1 MGSIDGVG
9 NNPQAQAA
17 QGPQQQQLTPEQKAA
32 LAKLHDAATQFEGV
46 FIEMLMNAMQ
56 DTVPQQTLFGGDNS
70 AEQTWQS
77 MLNDERAQSM
87 AKNGGFGL
95 AQQLESQFRN
105 QVLGDASQEAH
116 VDVDKRIDP

>member
-1 MGSIDGVG
+1 MASPIDPTAGNEQASGVK
-9 NNPQAQAA
+9 
-17 QGPQQQQLTPEQKAA
+17 PQQPLTPQQKQA

-56 DTVPQQTLFGGDNS
+56 ETVPQQTLMGGDNS

-77 MLNDERAQSM
+77 MLNDERSQQM
-87 AKNGGFGL
+87 AKSGSFGL

-105 QVLGDASQEAH
+105 QVLGDASHEAN
-116 VDVDKRIDP
+116 VDVDRRIEP

>member
-1 MGSIDGVG
+1 MAPIDPTAGT
-9 NNPQAQAA
+9 PQAPAVK
-17 QGPQQQQLTPEQKAA
+17 PQQKLTPEQKQA
-32 LAKLHDAATQFEGV
+32 LAKLDDAATQFEGV

-56 DTVPQQTLFGGDNS
+56 ETVPQQTLMGGDNS

-77 MLNDERAQSM
+77 MLNDERSQAM

-105 QVLGDASQEAH
+105 QVLGDASKESK
-116 VDVDKRIDP
+116 VDVDRRMEP